1 MRARYPIEEIA
12 GQLKTNSKFF
22 WVSALAA
29 IATGLFAWSVL
40 VGPGHGLPAHDRL
53 VSSSGYLISHKWGY
67 RSYTIRLRVDKDPR
81 EFVYTE
87 KMGNKSGVWN
97 HLCNGCRTEIWS
109 DPNDQR
115 TSPFAFQIAVNDQ
128 IIRSYGDVKATWL
141 ADGARSPM
149 FMLTSGFIS
158 CVFLG
163 FGLFRGR
170 RLKKPS
176 SS

>member
-12 GQLKTNSKFF
+12 AQLKTNSMFF
-22 WVSALAA
+22 WASALAA
-29 IATGLFAWSVL
+29 IAASLFAWSVL
-40 VGPGHGLPAHDRL
+40 VGPGYGLPAHDRL

-67 RSYTIRLRVDKDPR
+67 RSYTIRLRMDKDPR

-87 KMGNKSGVWN
+87 KMGDKLGVWKR
-97 HLCNGCRTEIWS
+97 LCDGCRIAIWS

-115 TSPFAFQIAVNDQ
+115 SSPFAFQIAVDDQ

-141 ADGARSPM
+141 ADGARSLM
-149 FMLTSGFIS
+149 FMLVSGLIS
-158 CVFLG
+158 CLFLG

-170 RLKKPS
+170 SRQRIS
-176 SS
+176 S